1 MTPIHILLAVIVTLI
16 WGINFTFIAW
26 SLESFPPLMLSAL
39 RFFFTAIPLV
49 FFLKAP
55 KFNRT
60 LFVYAIGTFVMQYA
74 FVFTAMHLGASAG
87 LTALLLQ
94 LQIFITV
101 LLAYFMLGESV
112 NRMQLIGMVIGVLG
126 LTVIAANLGGD
137 MPLLGFI
144 CILIAAT
151 GWSFGNIASKQLSSA
166 AKPIPTATL
175 AQEPSSQNAPVSTL
189 SSTPS
194 STFIS
199 TPSLTSSPAP
209 LSVALSALSLVVWGG
224 LIACVILTV
233 ASLIFETD
241 AWQVSTLTHASMK
254 SWLSLGFIVYIST
267 LLGFGL
273 WVYLLSENTASKVVP
288 FALLVPVFGM
298 IMSVIFTGE
307 VVTWWK
313 MLAMGLILSG
323 LLLANLKPKKVL
335 HRSVGS
341 TGPL

>member
-1 MTPIHILLAVIVTLI
+1 MSPIHLLLAIIVTLI

-26 SLESFPPLMLSAL
+26 SLESFPPLMLSAM

-49 FFLKAP
+49 LFIKPP

-60 LFVYAIGTFVMQYA
+60 LLTYAVGTFVLQYA

-112 NRMQLIGMVIGVLG
+112 NRMQIVGMVIGVLG

-151 GWSFGNIASKQLSSA
+151 GWSFGNIASKQISKQAAAANATSSHNVNATSLSSSRA
-166 AKPIPTATL
+166 TAL
-175 AQEPSSQNAPVSTL
+175 SAP
-189 SSTPS
+189 
-194 STFIS
+194 
-199 TPSLTSSPAP
+199 
-209 LSVALSALSLVVWGG
+209 LSALSLVVWGG
-224 LIACVILTV
+224 LIACVILTIT
-233 ASLIFETD
+233 SLIFETA
-241 AWQVSTLTHASMK
+241 AWQVATFTQASMK
-254 SWLSLGFIVYIST
+254 SWLSLGFIVYMST
-267 LLGFGL
+267 LIGFGL
-273 WVYLLSENTASKVVP
+273 WAFLLSENTASKVMP

-298 IMSVIFTGE
+298 ATSVLLTGE

-313 MLAMGLILSG
+313 LLAMGLILSG
-323 LLLANLKPKKVL
+323 LVLANLK
-335 HRSVGS
+335 RSHFARKAKATLS
-341 TGPL
+341 